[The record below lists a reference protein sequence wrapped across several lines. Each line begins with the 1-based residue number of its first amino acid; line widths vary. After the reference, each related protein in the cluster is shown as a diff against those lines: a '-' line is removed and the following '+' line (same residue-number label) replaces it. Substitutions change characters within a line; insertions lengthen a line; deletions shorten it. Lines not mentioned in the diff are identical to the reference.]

1 MELSADSERYL
12 RVTKDH
18 NTGRSYYGLLTV
30 ITHKGLYTYQRLT
43 YVIASARAIFQSTI
57 AWDNRRDGL
66 CASRIDN
73 ISELLPTSTKT
84 A

>member
-30 ITHKGLYTYQRLT
+30 VTHKGLYTYQRLT

-57 AWDNRRDGL
+57 A
-66 CASRIDN
+66 
-73 ISELLPTSTKT
+73 
-84 A
+84 